1 MYDFQGHQ
9 GSACKRIASHR
20 TFGRSPHALAAR
32 CVAGLTRSSGAPV
45 LAVGVAATRAALG
58 GLPSA
63 GERATSRPRQPEGD
77 SSYRHSSKV
86 RH

>member
-32 CVAGLTRSSGAPV
+32 CVAGPTRSSGAPV
-45 LAVGVAATRAALG
+45 LAVGGAATWAALG
-58 GLPSA
+58 GALSVDELA
-63 GERATSRPRQPEGD
+63 NSRPRQPEGV
-77 SSYRHSSKV
+77 SSYRHYRKV

>member
-45 LAVGVAATRAALG
+45 LAVGVAATQAALG
-58 GLPSA
+58 GA
-63 GERATSRPRQPEGD
+63 RRVGERAASRPRQPDGA
-77 SSYRHSSKV
+77 SSYRHNNKV
-86 RH
+86 GH